1 MGRWGNVDNPLVK
14 AVAGFAVPLFL
25 ALNFPAVFSALVAGV
40 MIYAAALL
48 TVVYTYRRS
57 HRVVGRPEV
66 LARLAASALAAVKD
80 GCERTIARGLE
91 EHKRRS
97 NLKRERRERLKHY
110 RRERNR
116 RKREQVRKA
125 LTPVSGTGDSSQTR

>member
-1 MGRWGNVDNPLVK
+1 MRYEEGVPVERWGDIDNPLVK

-25 ALNFPAVFSALVAGV
+25 ALNFPAVFFALVGGV
-40 MIYAAALL
+40 VFYSIALL
-48 TVVYTYRRS
+48 VVAHAYRRS

-66 LARLAASALAAVKD
+66 LARMAASALAAVKEWCD
-80 GCERTIARGLE
+80 RIVARGLE

-97 NLKRERRERLKHY
+97 NLKRERKARLRRY

-116 RKREQVRKA
+116 QKRQRAREILPQHR
-125 LTPVSGTGDSSQTR
+125 